1 MRKNKHKEIVF
12 SCLSLVAA
20 GSLFGSF
27 AGNLQGFEVFSQPK
41 NQVFIVNEN
50 EKLPYGFNSKKA
62 KLIAYS
68 YQPQI
73 LQKLLLLGVAIL
85 SSGTALLIANIDF
98 EQLEID
104 YEVGK
109 IESVA
114 KKQLATES
122 IKNKYALMSLGQRE
136 QFRLEIESLLEL
148 TGGDVTLQA
157 TEINATDKFIN
168 CSYMLSEGH
177 DIDKA
182 VSATWGLQP
191 GSDDHT
197 AKKQE
202 FQQWLKGD

>member
-1 MRKNKHKEIVF
+1 M
-12 SCLSLVAA
+12 AA

-27 AGNLQGFEVFSQPK
+27 AGNLQGFEVFQQEK

-50 EKLPYGFNSKKA
+50 EKIPYGLNLKKA

-73 LQKLLLLGVAIL
+73 LQKLLLLGVTIL
-85 SSGTALLIANIDF
+85 SSGSALVIANIDF

-104 YEVGK
+104 YEVRK

-122 IKNKYALMSLGQRE
+122 IKNKYALMSLSQRE

-148 TGGDVTLQA
+148 TGGDTTLQA
-157 TEINATDKFIN
+157 TEINATDRFIN

-177 DIDKA
+177 DLDKA
-182 VSATWGLQP
+182 VAATWGLQP
-191 GSDDHT
+191 GSDDHI

-202 FQQWLKGD
+202 FEQWLKGD

>member
-12 SCLSLVAA
+12 SCLSFVAA
-20 GSLFGSF
+20 GALFGSF
-27 AGNLQGFEVFSQPK
+27 AGNLERYEVFSQPK
-41 NQVFIVNEN
+41 NQVFIINEN
-50 EKLPYGFNSKKA
+50 EKIPYGFNAKKA

-85 SSGTALLIANIDF
+85 SSGTALLIANVDF
-98 EQLEID
+98 DQLEID

-109 IESVA
+109 IESIA

-157 TEINATDKFIN
+157 SEINATDKFIN

-191 GSDDHT
+191 GSDDHA

-202 FQQWLKGD
+202 FEQWLKGE

>member
-1 MRKNKHKEIVF
+1 MKRNKHKEIVF

-41 NQVFIVNEN
+41 NQVFIINED
-50 EKLPYGFNSKKA
+50 EKIPYGFNSKKA

-104 YEVGK
+104 YEIGK

-148 TGGDVTLQA
+148 TGGDMTLQA
-157 TEINATDKFIN
+157 SEINATDKFIN

-182 VSATWGLQP
+182 VAATWGLQT
-191 GSDDHT
+191 GSDDHA

-202 FQQWLKGD
+202 FEQWLKGD